1 MFDKAP
7 MYRLYIFI
15 KRTYVVLLFLLLE
28 IAALNRYAS
37 STAYTQAKILARA
50 TAVTGAV
57 SGAVTDVE
65 HYFSL
70 ASENAMLTERLAAIE
85 TRLAAMAEAERGTA
99 AMSIEDLLAADSL
112 SADWSQYQFYTARV
126 ISSST
131 DKSRNFVAIDKGIA
145 DGIREDMAVVTPDM
159 KLIGYIVAC
168 SERYSVV
175 LPLLNTTFRVGGR
188 LADGNHFGSVSWDA
202 RSPYYVTLG
211 ELSKYADISPG
222 AAVTVYSERF
232 PEGILI
238 GHVEDYSLNSA
249 ETAYSARLRVAAD
262 MSSIYNV
269 IIIENTHYGEVESLL
284 DEAGKR
290 YN

>member
-7 MYRLYIFI
+7 MYRLYLFI

-37 STAYTQAKILARA
+37 STAYTQAKILART
-50 TAVTGAV
+50 TAMTGAV
-57 SGAVTDVE
+57 SGAVSDVG

-70 ASENAMLTERLAAIE
+70 ASENAMLTERLASVEA
-85 TRLAAMAEAERGTA
+85 RLAAAAEAGQSTGA
-99 AMSIEDLLAADSL
+99 LSAEDLLPADSL
-112 SADWSQYQFYTARV
+112 STDWAQYQFYAARV
-126 ISSST
+126 VCSST
-131 DKSRNFVAIDKGIA
+131 DKPRNFVVLNKGVA

-159 KLIGYIVAC
+159 KLIGYIVSC

-188 LADGNHFGSVSWDA
+188 LADGNHFGSVSWDS

-211 ELSKYADISPG
+211 ELSKYADISRG

-238 GHVEDYSLNSA
+238 GYVEDYALNSA

-269 IIIENTHYGEVESLL
+269 IIIENTHYGEIESLL
-284 DEAGKR
+284 DDADKR

>member
-1 MFDKAP
+1 MFDKDP

-37 STAYTQAKILARA
+37 STAYMQAKILART

-57 SGAVTDVE
+57 SGAVSDVG

-70 ASENAMLTERLAAIE
+70 SSENEMLTERLAVVEAQLAVQAE
-85 TRLAAMAEAERGTA
+85 TMQGAGT
-99 AMSIEDLLAADSL
+99 I
-112 SADWSQYQFYTARV
+112 SADDVAAVDTLATDWAQYQFYAARV
-126 ISSST
+126 VSSST
-131 DKSRNFVAIDKGIA
+131 DKPRNFVVLNRGLA

-159 KLIGYIVAC
+159 KLIGYIVSC

-188 LADGNHFGSVSWDA
+188 LAGGNHFGSVSWDG

-211 ELSKYADISPG
+211 ELSKYADISKD

-238 GHVEDYSLNSA
+238 GYVEDYALNSA

-269 IIIENTHYGEVESLL
+269 IIIENTHYGEVEALL
-284 DEAGKR
+284 DDADKR

>member
-1 MFDKAP
+1 
-7 MYRLYIFI
+7 MYRLYLFI

-37 STAYTQAKILARA
+37 STAYAQAKILART

-57 SGAVTDVE
+57 NGFVRDVG

-70 ASENAMLTERLAAIE
+70 ASENAVLTERLARAE
-85 TRLAAMAEAERGTA
+85 ALLAAGSEAQQSADISPAEAA
-99 AMSIEDLLAADSL
+99 VPADSL
-112 SADWSQYQFYTARV
+112 STEWAQYQFYAARV

-131 DKSRNFVAIDKGIA
+131 DKPRNFVVLNRGLA

-159 KLIGYIVAC
+159 KLVGYIVSC

-188 LADGNHFGSVSWDA
+188 LSGGNHFGSVSWDG
-202 RSPYYVTLG
+202 RSPYCVTLG
-211 ELSKYADISPG
+211 ELSKYADIAKD

-238 GHVEDYSLNSA
+238 GYVEDYALNSA

-269 IIIENTHYGEVESLL
+269 IIIENTHYGEIESLI
-284 DEAGKR
+284 DDTARR
-290 YN
+290 YSN